1 MSCHCVRKQV
11 REFQQATGA
20 PSPATPQVPDLDRVR
35 LRMALIIEECIEMLE
50 SVYGASAL
58 AIYDLRWNMK
68 RLVHRDIATV
78 NLVELADALADIDY
92 VVEGTRQEFGIDGAP
107 IAAAVHASNMTKVG
121 APKDENGK
129 VTKGIGYFAPA
140 IAECLLK
147 QGWTPPKKTS
157 SWPPAPPSLP

>member
-1 MSCHCVRKQV
+1 VK
-11 REFQQATGA
+11 EFHAATGA
-20 PSPATPQVPDLDRVR
+20 PAPLMPTVPDHDRVR
-35 LRMALIIEECIEMLE
+35 LRMALVVEECIEMLE
-50 SVYGASAL
+50 AVYGASVL
-58 AIYDLRWNMK
+58 AIYDLRWNMT
-68 RLVHRDIATV
+68 RLVHRDICSIDIVA
-78 NLVELADALADIDY
+78 LADALADIDY

-121 APKDENGK
+121 APKDANGK

-157 SWPPAPPSLP
+157 SWPPPAP